1 MWPVIQINLGPVPMQ
16 IYPYSLLIGCGLC
29 HLLIGVDAAARSRQ
43 MDRSEIGR
51 FLYSLGFAAVGGWAF
66 TFLVTPLFYGD
77 KVPWG
82 TVAAMPGIL
91 GAAGI
96 LLIAARLYRLPLET
110 YLELSVPFF
119 CFTHAWGRLGCFMA
133 GCCHGVPTDSILGV
147 QFPGNSIACK
157 LHGYQ
162 PVHPTQLYEMALLVV
177 LGLVAQFLIPLGHRV
192 YSYFLIYGA
201 ARFVIELFR
210 GDDRGAIGLIP
221 SLSPS
226 QQLCG
231 IFILAGG
238 ILAWRT
244 RTKTQRHAEI
254 GDSSQ

>member
-1 MWPVIQINLGPVPMQ
+1 
-16 IYPYSLLIGCGLC
+16 
-29 HLLIGVDAAARSRQ
+29 
-43 MDRSEIGR
+43 
-51 FLYSLGFAAVGGWAF
+51 
-66 TFLVTPLFYGD
+66 
-77 KVPWG
+77 
-82 TVAAMPGIL
+82 MPGIL